1 MFKINDKVKMTRNAS
16 PASLWHKGDIGRIT
30 SIYVSD
36 DGIVYL
42 ICFDKDCHNRHTMN
56 NEHSYWVRERFFESL
71 QATLIKAE

>member
-1 MFKINDKVKMTRNAS
+1 MKINDKVKMLTNEE
-16 PASLWHKGDIGRIT
+16 PCWKQGDIGCIT

-42 ICFDKDCHNRHTMN
+42 ICFDNDCHNRHTMN